1 MKTRRMLQIKKVQ
14 EEEKKEKYLTTGR
27 VLKVQIEEER
37 KKHSPKIPNPAVKTE
52 GQRGI
57 LRKKIRTNITKVK
70 PKERLDPEARAK
82 AKRYQKVKKE
92 TQNTVN
98 MKIKKCDQ
106 EAEKK
111 TKKNIMT
118 FIAENEAKARR
129 RIKGEDLE
137 VMARIIPKVKTGENM
152 NTQKAGNVSSL
163 KTNIVPIIRPESE
176 AEVWTEAN
184 EPGPEVK
191 NETAAEVKI
200 IPNIEIRK

>member
-14 EEEKKEKYLTTGR
+14 GEEKKEKYLTTER
-27 VLKVQIEEER
+27 VLKVQIEEEK
-37 KKHSPKIPNPAVKTE
+37 KKHSPKIPNQTVKTE

-57 LRKKIRTNITKVK
+57 LKKKIRTNITKVK
-70 PKERLDPEARAK
+70 PKKRLDPK

-92 TQNTVN
+92 IQNTVN
-98 MKIKKCDQ
+98 MKIKKCDR

-118 FIAENEAKARR
+118 FMAENGAKARR

-137 VMARIIPKVKTGENM
+137 VIARIIPKVKRGENM

-163 KTNIVPIIRPESE
+163 KTNIVPIIRPERE
-176 AEVWTEAN
+176 PEVWTEAN

-200 IPNIEIRK
+200 IPNTEIKK

>member
-14 EEEKKEKYLTTGR
+14 GEEKKEKYLITGR
-27 VLKVQIEEER
+27 VLKVQIEEEK
-37 KKHSPKIPNPAVKTE
+37 KKHSPKIPNLAVKTE
-52 GQRGI
+52 GQREI

-70 PKERLDPEARAK
+70 PKKRLDPK

-137 VMARIIPKVKTGENM
+137 VMARIIPKVKIGGNM
-152 NTQKAGNVSSL
+152 NTQKVGNVSSL

-191 NETAAEVKI
+191 NESAAEVKI
-200 IPNIEIRK
+200 IPNIEIKK

>member
-14 EEEKKEKYLTTGR
+14 GEEKKEKYLTTER
-27 VLKVQIEEER
+27 VLKVQIEEEK
-37 KKHSPKIPNPAVKTE
+37 KKHSPKIPNLTVKTE

-70 PKERLDPEARAK
+70 PKKRIDPKARAK

-98 MKIKKCDQ
+98 MKIKKCDR

-111 TKKNIMT
+111 RKKNIMT
-118 FIAENEAKARR
+118 FMAENGAKARR
-129 RIKGEDLE
+129 RIKEEDLE
-137 VMARIIPKVKTGENM
+137 VIARIIPKVKRGENM
-152 NTQKAGNVSSL
+152 NTQKAGNASSL
-163 KTNIVPIIRPESE
+163 KINIVPIIRPESE
-176 AEVWTEAN
+176 AEVWTEAS

-191 NETAAEVKI
+191 NETAVEVKI
-200 IPNIEIRK
+200 IPNTEIKK